1 MKSKSFTLL
10 FVLCIGAAV
19 TGCATPKY
27 NYAPKTESIS
37 EPPLNTVVTVQV
49 GDHMVRQGSVTEHD
63 AILVKT
69 PITVGAFS
77 AYTITPGYFK
87 KTGEDEGSE
96 YYIPYAGKDSGAVS
110 KNPISDPWK
119 SIEYAK
125 TINEIGIITVFNLH
139 VMVPADGV
147 SRVKKSFES
156 DDSFQQT
163 LIYSGKVGNKIR
175 LGYREFSNNLA
186 RPAFNND
193 VEYDLNES
201 NVVGYKGARIEIIEA
216 NNQYI
221 KYKLLQN
228 FKSAP

>member
-1 MKSKSFTLL
+1 MKSKPFTLI
-10 FVLCIGAAV
+10 FVLSIVAGL

-27 NYAPKTESIS
+27 NYAPKTENIS

-49 GDHMVRQGSVTEHD
+49 GDHMARQGSITEHD
-63 AILVKT
+63 AILVKS

-77 AYTITPGYFK
+77 AYTLTPGYFK
-87 KTGEDEGSE
+87 KTGEDEGAE
-96 YYIPYAGKDSGAVS
+96 YYIPYTGKDAGTIS

-119 SIEYAK
+119 SIEYSK
-125 TINEIGIITVFNLH
+125 SVNEIGIITVFNLH